1 MCSLMDQCTVGIR
14 SPLIVGPWHTGVARG
29 LVVAV
34 GVDADEPVFV
44 ELLPQAA
51 NSTRA
56 PKIRRQNMAYA
67 LGLDVLM
74 LLCIFS
80 LS

>member
-1 MCSLMDQCTVGIR
+1 LPEDVAVGVLGTV
-14 SPLIVGPWHTGVARG
+14 

-34 GVDADEPVFV
+34 GDAGEPVFV

-51 NSTRA
+51 NSTRV
-56 PKIRRQNMAYA
+56 PKISRQNMANA
-67 LGLDVLM
+67 VGLDVFVF
-74 LLCIFS
+74 LCIFS

>member
-1 MCSLMDQCTVGIR
+1 VAVGV
-14 SPLIVGPWHTGVARG
+14 LEAV

-34 GVDADEPVFV
+34 GVDAGEPVFV

-67 LGLDVLM
+67 VGLDVLM
-74 LLCIFS
+74 FLCIFS

>member
-1 MCSLMDQCTVGIR
+1 MPEDVAVGV
-14 SPLIVGPWHTGVARG
+14 LGAV

-34 GVDADEPVFV
+34 GDDAGEPVFV

-51 NSTRA
+51 NSIRA

-67 LGLDVLM
+67 VGLDVFLF
-74 LLCIFS
+74 LCIFS